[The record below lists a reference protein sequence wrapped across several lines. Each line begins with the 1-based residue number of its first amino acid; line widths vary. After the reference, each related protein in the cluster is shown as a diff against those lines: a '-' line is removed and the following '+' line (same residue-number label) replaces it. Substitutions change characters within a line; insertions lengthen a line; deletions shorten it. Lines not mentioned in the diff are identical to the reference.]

1 MLGFDIGEESRTHVV
16 CSVLIIVLKIKTW
29 QRQHRKTWH
38 KPCDHPEASSPRHRQ
53 SHRSSRH
60 RQRPSESQHCGR
72 PVVGASAKAAASGEP
87 PQKKPKTE
95 EWHLPEALQ
104 DLETRPEQLD
114 QALGLS
120 GALHVLDLGLL
131 EEWLGHG
138 LIVAWS
144 AHTEYP
150 VEAMTMELAEL
161 ITQIQADPS
170 NSEAANRL
178 NEFQRSILKGL
189 VKWEVAVKA
198 YVKTYRLCVTARKDI
213 RKMYFLL
220 KYSLPRGHVSFPGCN
235 CLTSYRKEGLDHS
248 SGQILRD
255 LSRGHRESNQNSIY
269 PMGQFLHS

>member
-1 MLGFDIGEESRTHVV
+1 M
-16 CSVLIIVLKIKTW
+16 
-29 QRQHRKTWH
+29 
-38 KPCDHPEASSPRHRQ
+38 
-53 SHRSSRH
+53 
-60 RQRPSESQHCGR
+60 
-72 PVVGASAKAAASGEP
+72 VGASAKAAASGEP

-104 DLETRPEQLD
+104 DLETHAEQLD
-114 QALGLS
+114 QALRLS

-150 VEAMTMELAEL
+150 VEATTMEPAEL

-189 VKWEVAVKA
+189 VKWEVAVNA

-213 RKMYFLL
+213 RKEEIVALMECFPPVVRLL
-220 KYSLPRGHVSFPGCN
+220 SSLNSTKKRSPPEGPSVATGRIQTAHIGVPVLRGP
-235 CLTSYRKEGLDHS
+235 
-248 SGQILRD
+248 
-255 LSRGHRESNQNSIY
+255 
-269 PMGQFLHS
+269 